1 MDDHIRSPSAFYYY
15 GQDELAYLENLVL
28 PPFLLTCLHSERCLR
43 LFHRR
48 PILMRLQLAI
58 LPLCFLLFSHHQGF
72 FLFDHQG
79 SLIPPA
85 GTHPDPL
92 ASIPNLVN
100 SCTPFR
106 QSLFQNCLCAV
117 HGVCPPLPCSF
128 PPRSFC
134 LCFSFKFRDLW
145 LSILASIVRSYTPSV
160 NSFTYLV

>member
-28 PPFLLTCLHSERCLR
+28 PPSSPASTLNDVYDYPTVG
-43 LFHRR
+43 LFSGAYNS
-48 PILMRLQLAI
+48 PFSPSA
-58 LPLCFLLFSHHQGF
+58 PLLFSHHQGF
-72 FLFDHQG
+72 SLFDHQG
-79 SLIPPA
+79 SLIPPTGA
-85 GTHPDPL
+85 HLDPL
-92 ASIPNLVN
+92 AAIPYLVN
-100 SCTPFR
+100 SCTHFR